1 MNEQTPRAE
10 RLHIAFYGRRNSG
23 KSSLINALT
32 GQQSAVVSA
41 TPGTTTDPVLKT
53 MEIHGLGPCVL
64 IDTPGFDDEGDLGAL
79 RVQQSRKMLD
89 KTDLAVLLLSGAV
102 PQNDEIEWFRLLEAR
117 HIPIVVVRSKADLF
131 TGMSD
136 AEAEALFGQR
146 PLRVSASDRTG
157 LDALREA
164 LIRNLPEDY
173 NQPEITGS
181 LASTGDV
188 VMLVMPQDIQA
199 PKGRLILPQ
208 VQTIRELLDKKCRVV
223 CCTTDQIEGT
233 LSSLAAPPKLIITDS
248 QVFSTVYAQKPAA
261 SLLTSFSVL
270 FARYKGDIDYFVES
284 AAAIGQLREDSRVL
298 IAEACTHAP
307 VGEDIGRVKIPAML
321 RKRIGPA
328 LRVDVVAGT
337 DFPADLTPY
346 DLVIHCGACMFNR
359 RHVLSRVAQ
368 ARAQHVPMTNYGVRS
383 LTCKGF
389 STRSNINP
397 KNTYPKEWAVRQLDG
412 PLFIKNRNYSGKY
425 YFASDG
431 KYFIYCT
438 RWNMAEVSFLK
449 FRRPRNS
456 SSEPKPCRSDQRS
469 MYSFISAMTSNPFWW
484 IAVQTCTASAPHKSA
499 LTAASP
505 SCTPVETERSNCGN
519 TAEQIATIRRTL
531 RNSVGSL

>member
-117 HIPIVVVRSKADLF
+117 HIPIVVVRSKADLVA
-131 TGMSD
+131 GMPD

-298 IAEACTHAP
+298 IAETDRTRTAGRCGCRHGLSRRPHALRPGNPLRRLYVQPAPRIEPRRPGPRPARPDDQLRRGDRLPARDSRQDRILTPKTHIQKSGPSDNWTAHSLSKT
-307 VGEDIGRVKIPAML
+307 ETIPANTISPPTGNTSYTV
-321 RKRIGPA
+321 R
-328 LRVDVVAGT
+328 AGT
-337 DFPADLTPY
+337 W
-346 DLVIHCGACMFNR
+346 
-359 RHVLSRVAQ
+359 
-368 ARAQHVPMTNYGVRS
+368 
-383 LTCKGF
+383 
-389 STRSNINP
+389 P
-397 KNTYPKEWAVRQLDG
+397 K
-412 PLFIKNRNYSGKY
+412 
-425 YFASDG
+425 
-431 KYFIYCT
+431 
-438 RWNMAEVSFLK
+438 
-449 FRRPRNS
+449 
-456 SSEPKPCRSDQRS
+456 CRS
-469 MYSFISAMTSNPFWW
+469 
-484 IAVQTCTASAPHKSA
+484 
-499 LTAASP
+499 
-505 SCTPVETERSNCGN
+505 
-519 TAEQIATIRRTL
+519 
-531 RNSVGSL
+531 

>member
-117 HIPIVVVRSKADLF
+117 HIPIVVVRSKAALF

-146 PLRVSASDRTG
+146 PLRVSASNSTG

-181 LASTGDV
+181 LASAGDV

-208 VQTIRELLDKKCRVV
+208 VQT
-223 CCTTDQIEGT
+223 
-233 LSSLAAPPKLIITDS
+233 AAPPKLIITDS

-328 LRVDVVAGT
+328 LRVNVVAGT

-368 ARAQHVPMTNYGVRS
+368 ARAQRVPMTNYGVAIAY
-383 LTCKGF
+383 LQG
-389 STRSNINP
+389 I
-397 KNTYPKEWAVRQLDG
+397 LDK
-412 PLFIKNRNYSGKY
+412 IEY
-425 YFASDG
+425 
-431 KYFIYCT
+431 
-438 RWNMAEVSFLK
+438 
-449 FRRPRNS
+449 
-456 SSEPKPCRSDQRS
+456 
-469 MYSFISAMTSNPFWW
+469 
-484 IAVQTCTASAPHKSA
+484 
-499 LTAASP
+499 
-505 SCTPVETERSNCGN
+505 
-519 TAEQIATIRRTL
+519 
-531 RNSVGSL
+531 

>member
-10 RLHIAFYGRRNSG
+10 RLHIAFYGRCNSG

-64 IDTPGFDDEGDLGAL
+64 IDTPGFDDEGDLGTL

-89 KTDLAVLLLSGAV
+89 KTDLAVLLLSEAM
-102 PQNDEIEWFRLLEAR
+102 PQNDEIEWFRLLEER
-117 HIPIVVVRSKADLF
+117 HIPTVVVRSKADLVA
-131 TGMSD
+131 GMPD
-136 AEAEALFGQR
+136 AEAEALFGQQ
-146 PLRVSASDRTG
+146 PLRVSASNSTG

-181 LASTGDV
+181 LASAGDV

-233 LSSLAAPPKLIITDS
+233 LSS

-368 ARAQHVPMTNYGVRS
+368 ARAQHVPMTNYGVAIAY
-383 LTCKGF
+383 LQG
-389 STRSNINP
+389 I
-397 KNTYPKEWAVRQLDG
+397 LDK
-412 PLFIKNRNYSGKY
+412 IEY
-425 YFASDG
+425 
-431 KYFIYCT
+431 
-438 RWNMAEVSFLK
+438 
-449 FRRPRNS
+449 
-456 SSEPKPCRSDQRS
+456 
-469 MYSFISAMTSNPFWW
+469 
-484 IAVQTCTASAPHKSA
+484 
-499 LTAASP
+499 
-505 SCTPVETERSNCGN
+505 
-519 TAEQIATIRRTL
+519 
-531 RNSVGSL
+531 

>member
-284 AAAIGQLREDSRVL
+284 AAAIGQLREDSRDAPQTDRTRTAGRCGCRHGLSRRPHALRPGNPLRRLYVQPAPRIEPRRPGPRPARPDDQL
-298 IAEACTHAP
+298 RRGDRLPARDSRQDRILTPKTHIQKSGPSDNWTAHSLSKT
-307 VGEDIGRVKIPAML
+307 ETIPANTISPPTGNTSYTV
-321 RKRIGPA
+321 R
-328 LRVDVVAGT
+328 AGT
-337 DFPADLTPY
+337 W
-346 DLVIHCGACMFNR
+346 
-359 RHVLSRVAQ
+359 
-368 ARAQHVPMTNYGVRS
+368 
-383 LTCKGF
+383 
-389 STRSNINP
+389 P
-397 KNTYPKEWAVRQLDG
+397 K
-412 PLFIKNRNYSGKY
+412 
-425 YFASDG
+425 
-431 KYFIYCT
+431 
-438 RWNMAEVSFLK
+438 
-449 FRRPRNS
+449 
-456 SSEPKPCRSDQRS
+456 CRS
-469 MYSFISAMTSNPFWW
+469 
-484 IAVQTCTASAPHKSA
+484 
-499 LTAASP
+499 
-505 SCTPVETERSNCGN
+505 
-519 TAEQIATIRRTL
+519 
-531 RNSVGSL
+531 

>member
-368 ARAQHVPMTNYGVRS
+368 SR
-383 LTCKGF
+383 
-389 STRSNINP
+389 
-397 KNTYPKEWAVRQLDG
+397 
-412 PLFIKNRNYSGKY
+412 
-425 YFASDG
+425 
-431 KYFIYCT
+431 
-438 RWNMAEVSFLK
+438 
-449 FRRPRNS
+449 
-456 SSEPKPCRSDQRS
+456 
-469 MYSFISAMTSNPFWW
+469 
-484 IAVQTCTASAPHKSA
+484 
-499 LTAASP
+499 
-505 SCTPVETERSNCGN
+505 
-519 TAEQIATIRRTL
+519 
-531 RNSVGSL
+531 

>member
-10 RLHIAFYGRRNSG
+10 RLHIAFYGRCNSG

-64 IDTPGFDDEGDLGAL
+64 IDTPGFDDEGDLGIL
-79 RVQQSRKMLD
+79 RVQQSRKMLE
-89 KTDLAVLLLSGAV
+89 KTDLAVLLLSEAV
-102 PQNDEIEWFRLLEAR
+102 PQNDEIEWFRLLEER
-117 HIPIVVVRSKADLF
+117 HIPTVVVRSKADLVA
-131 TGMSD
+131 GMPD

-146 PLRVSASDRTG
+146 PLRVSASNSTG

-164 LIRNLPEDY
+164 LIRN
-173 NQPEITGS
+173 QPEITGS
-181 LASTGDV
+181 LASAGDV

-328 LRVDVVAGT
+328 LRVNVVAGT

-368 ARAQHVPMTNYGVRS
+368 ARAQRVPMTNYGVAIAY
-383 LTCKGF
+383 LQG
-389 STRSNINP
+389 I
-397 KNTYPKEWAVRQLDG
+397 LDK
-412 PLFIKNRNYSGKY
+412 IEY
-425 YFASDG
+425 
-431 KYFIYCT
+431 
-438 RWNMAEVSFLK
+438 
-449 FRRPRNS
+449 
-456 SSEPKPCRSDQRS
+456 
-469 MYSFISAMTSNPFWW
+469 
-484 IAVQTCTASAPHKSA
+484 
-499 LTAASP
+499 
-505 SCTPVETERSNCGN
+505 
-519 TAEQIATIRRTL
+519 
-531 RNSVGSL
+531 

>member
-89 KTDLAVLLLSGAV
+89 KTDLAVLLLTGAV

-223 CCTTDQIEGT
+223 CCTTDRRHALVAGRTAETDYHRLAGFLDCLCAEARRKPANFVLGALRPLQGRHRLLRGERG
-233 LSSLAAPPKLIITDS
+233 SHRAAPRRLPRADRRSLHARSGGRRHRPGQNSGDAPQTDRTRTAGRCGCRHGLS
-248 QVFSTVYAQKPAA
+248 RRRSDNWTAH
-261 SLLTSFSVL
+261 SLSKT
-270 FARYKGDIDYFVES
+270 E
-284 AAAIGQLREDSRVL
+284 
-298 IAEACTHAP
+298 T
-307 VGEDIGRVKIPAML
+307 IPANTISPPTGNTSYTV
-321 RKRIGPA
+321 R
-328 LRVDVVAGT
+328 AGT
-337 DFPADLTPY
+337 W
-346 DLVIHCGACMFNR
+346 
-359 RHVLSRVAQ
+359 
-368 ARAQHVPMTNYGVRS
+368 
-383 LTCKGF
+383 
-389 STRSNINP
+389 P
-397 KNTYPKEWAVRQLDG
+397 K
-412 PLFIKNRNYSGKY
+412 
-425 YFASDG
+425 
-431 KYFIYCT
+431 
-438 RWNMAEVSFLK
+438 
-449 FRRPRNS
+449 
-456 SSEPKPCRSDQRS
+456 CRS
-469 MYSFISAMTSNPFWW
+469 
-484 IAVQTCTASAPHKSA
+484 
-499 LTAASP
+499 
-505 SCTPVETERSNCGN
+505 
-519 TAEQIATIRRTL
+519 
-531 RNSVGSL
+531 